1 MERLKHFRYNDQF
14 KKIKIDEI
22 EISKIYNN
30 DSFTDKVYKIAM
42 NELENNPENLD
53 EDEIDEKIQFNKIPL
68 EISLSSSINSNSL
81 NSISVT
87 NSLSQSISSSS
98 QSDKTAASSEF
109 QNKYNDNINILESLD
124 ENNEILKK
132 KIDITNIITGEEKR
146 TMIEINKIPK
156 KYNLKAI
163 KGELNNKGFKD
174 KYDYISFE
182 AIDRYNND
190 INNLI
195 NPKCKKIYINFVD
208 PLHIILFYYL
218 VQKKYFN
225 FKNNINDIQYSDFHY
240 IPKANICLESKN
252 KQKNSFNIKNKKANL
267 INKIEIPKEYLDFY
281 KKVNPND
288 ICINSKESVFRIE
301 VFFVKKNN

>member
-1 MERLKHFRYNDQF
+1 MERLKHLRYNDQF

-22 EISKIYNN
+22 EISKIDNN
-30 DSFTDKVYKIAM
+30 DSFTDKIYKIAM
-42 NELENNPENLD
+42 NELENNPENLE

-68 EISLSSSINSNSL
+68 EISLSSSINSNNI
-81 NSISVT
+81 NSISGT
-87 NSLSQSISSSS
+87 NSLSQSSNSLAH
-98 QSDKTAASSEF
+98 SDKTEASSEF

-124 ENNEILKK
+124 ENNEIFKK

-163 KGELNNKGFKD
+163 KEELNNKGFIG

-182 AIDRYNND
+182 VNDRYNND

-195 NPKCKKIYINFVD
+195 NPNFKKININFVD
-208 PLHIILFYYL
+208 PLHIILFYYF

-225 FKNNINDIQYSDFHY
+225 FKNNINDIQYSDFDY
-240 IPKANICLESKN
+240 LPKANICLESNN
-252 KQKNSFNIKNKKANL
+252 KLKNSFNNKNKKSNL

-288 ICINSKESVFRIE
+288 VCINSKESHFRTE
-301 VFFVKKNN
+301 VFFVKKK